1 MTLTASSDEL
11 PFSASPFV
19 VSEVSEFSSL
29 LSEDSGVSRLS
40 PSFFS
45 IVSETSA
52 LSPLSQS
59 LSLSFP
65 QEKKIP
71 QAIIRTDSKVAIF
84 ITEFIG

>member
-40 PSFFS
+40 PS
-45 IVSETSA
+45 
-52 LSPLSQS
+52 L
-59 LSLSFP
+59 FP
-65 QEKKIP
+65 
-71 QAIIRTDSKVAIF
+71 
-84 ITEFIG
+84 